1 MVCNGAT
8 SSSTASNG
16 CTAGAPDTTSPLEL
30 MSASGRWSAGAPS
43 LCNSASAQATV
54 ALKRAIKF
62 ATTALYGSDASSAP
76 GSARTAGVH
85 SCTLSDQRKV
95 LNSRKYKRAAWRR
108 CMATTSRVIFEV
120 TLGLP
125 SRSPPIQDAKTIGVA
140 SKGKRCW
147 HFAPNTES
155 NRRKK
160 PGTASHKDVCTTARP
175 SLASSWG
182 VGLLRRK
189 TSEPNIADTAR
200 RIARSFCIFSK
211 VVAVPPCIASRFASN
226 SLT

>member
-1 MVCNGAT
+1 MACNGAVK
-8 SSSTASNG
+8 SSTASIG
-16 CTAGAPDTTSPLEL
+16 FADSGARSTTSELEI
-30 MSASGRWSAGAPS
+30 MSASGRESAGAPS
-43 LCNSASAQATV
+43 FCSSASAQATV
-54 ALKRAIKF
+54 ARKRAINPW
-62 ATTALYGSDASSAP
+62 TTTLYGSDAPSAP
-76 GSARTAGVH
+76 GSARTACVH
-85 SCTLSDQRKV
+85 SCTLSSTRKAF
-95 LNSRKYKRAAWRR
+95 NSRKYRSAAWRR
-108 CMATTSRVIFEV
+108 CMATTSRVILDV

-200 RIARSFCIFSK
+200 RIARSFCIFS
-211 VVAVPPCIASRFASN
+211 
-226 SLT
+226 